1 MKITPIDI
9 QQMVFQVKF
18 RGYDRDE
25 VNRFLEELA
34 LTVENL
40 NRENSALREKLTATE
55 QQVTDLRR
63 TETTLSNTL
72 VSAQT
77 LAEDVKRSAQR
88 ESDLIVKEAELKASE
103 IIRQARVSLS
113 EMQRGLADLQKQRS
127 DDGGAIPFDPALVR
141 TYVGSGRKRRVSV
154 GCGFGRR
161 EVNRRIKH
169 GALSILHSLGRPSP
183 PASGGYQG
191 GSALPFSLHLSCASH
206 VARIHGHNKSPSGC
220 PTGSRRRRRLSRRGV
235 GCPIAR
241 NVDL

>member
-18 RGYDRDE
+18 
-25 VNRFLEELA
+25 RFLEELA

-113 EMQRGLADLQKQRS
+113 DMQRGLADLQKQRLMMVERFRSTLRSFERMLEVEES
-127 DDGGAIPFDPALVR
+127 DAYQSDAA
-141 TYVGSGRKRRVSV
+141 SV
-154 GCGFGRR
+154 EGKLTG
-161 EVNRRIKH
+161 E
-169 GALSILHSLGRPSP
+169 SST
-183 PASGGYQG
+183 
-191 GSALPFSLHLSCASH
+191 
-206 VARIHGHNKSPSGC
+206 AR
-220 PTGSRRRRRLSRRGV
+220 
-235 GCPIAR
+235 
-241 NVDL
+241 

>member
-113 EMQRGLADLQKQRS
+113 DMQRGLADHQKQRLMMVERFRSTLRSFERMLEVEES
-127 DDGGAIPFDPALVR
+127 DAYQSDAA
-141 TYVGSGRKRRVSV
+141 SV
-154 GCGFGRR
+154 EGKLTG
-161 EVNRRIKH
+161 E
-169 GALSILHSLGRPSP
+169 SST
-183 PASGGYQG
+183 
-191 GSALPFSLHLSCASH
+191 
-206 VARIHGHNKSPSGC
+206 AR
-220 PTGSRRRRRLSRRGV
+220 
-235 GCPIAR
+235 
-241 NVDL
+241 

>member
-18 RGYDRDE
+18 RRYDRDE

-113 EMQRGLADLQKQRS
+113 DMQRGLADLQKQRLMMVERFRSTLRSFERMLEVEES
-127 DDGGAIPFDPALVR
+127 DAYQSDAA
-141 TYVGSGRKRRVSV
+141 SV
-154 GCGFGRR
+154 EGKLTG
-161 EVNRRIKH
+161 E
-169 GALSILHSLGRPSP
+169 SST
-183 PASGGYQG
+183 
-191 GSALPFSLHLSCASH
+191 
-206 VARIHGHNKSPSGC
+206 AR
-220 PTGSRRRRRLSRRGV
+220 
-235 GCPIAR
+235 
-241 NVDL
+241 